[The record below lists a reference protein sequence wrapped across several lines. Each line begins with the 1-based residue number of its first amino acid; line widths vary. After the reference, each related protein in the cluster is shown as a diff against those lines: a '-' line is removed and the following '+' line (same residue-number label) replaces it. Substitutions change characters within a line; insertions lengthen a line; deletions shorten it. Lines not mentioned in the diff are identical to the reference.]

1 MTSLKVDEHG
11 RDSLA
16 QRYVYSVLSRRAGGI
31 SLGVNLN
38 PDRICN
44 WACAYCQVAREDE
57 PKTRVEVDADRACDE
72 LTDLLESVAD
82 GSILDHPLHRG
93 LPEDLAKVVDLSFSG
108 DGEPTTS
115 VHFSRILDHSMG
127 ELRRLNLDLNLVVLS
142 NNSLVHRPAVRSA
155 VERLGA
161 FGGRLHVKLDGG
173 DEAAYRRV
181 DRTSVPWARTTSN
194 LVRAAQLAPVVVQ
207 TLICSVDEVFMGTDE
222 AHAYA
227 RLLGDV
233 LDQGGEIEAVDL
245 HTVARQ
251 PPFDGVKALP
261 LSYLEALAVVMQR
274 EEPRLAQRL
283 RCTAG
288 HPRYL
293 LANAPVDL
301 PA

>member
-1 MTSLKVDEHG
+1 MISLKVDEHG

-16 QRYVYSVLSRRAGGI
+16 QQYVYSVLSRRAGGI

-57 PKTRVEVDADRACDE
+57 PKTRMEVDANRACGE
-72 LTDLLESVAD
+72 LTSLLESVAD
-82 GSILDHPLHRG
+82 GSILNHPLHRG
-93 LPEDLAKVVDLSFSG
+93 LPDALAKVVDLSFSG

-115 VHFSRILDHSMG
+115 VHFGRILDHAMSEMQ
-127 ELRRLNLDLNLVVLS
+127 RLNLALNLVVLS
-142 NNSLVHRPAVRSA
+142 NNSLVHRPTVRSA
-155 VERLGA
+155 IERLGA

-173 DEAAYRRV
+173 DEAAYQRV
-181 DRTSVPWARTTSN
+181 DRTSIPWARTVSN
-194 LVRAAQLAPVVVQ
+194 LVAAAQLAPVVIQ
-207 TLICSVDEVFMGTDE
+207 TLICSVDGVFMGEKE
-222 AHAYA
+222 ARAYA

-233 LDQGGEIEAVDL
+233 LDQGGAIEAVDL

-251 PPFDGVKALP
+251 PPFDEVKALP
-261 LSYLEALAVVMQR
+261 LSYLEALADLMQGV
-274 EEPRLAQRL
+274 EPRLAQRL

-301 PA
+301 AS